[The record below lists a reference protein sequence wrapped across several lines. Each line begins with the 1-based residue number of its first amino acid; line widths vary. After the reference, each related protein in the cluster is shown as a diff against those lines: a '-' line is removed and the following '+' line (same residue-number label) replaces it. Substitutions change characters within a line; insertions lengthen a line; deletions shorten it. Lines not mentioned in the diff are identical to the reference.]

1 MGPSILTFKVKAAQ
15 SRVSRVDAVTLVQ
28 LLLFCHRSLN
38 RKKKGPRWRGCFHF
52 WKHRTTRA
60 IYGQL
65 YMLTWIMAQQHGNF
79 CQKQFR
85 EPHLSHHRTKQ
96 TGKQTKNH
104 KKIQFSAFQFSLH
117 CDAVYYQVV
126 NCKKRKGIN
135 LHLRMILQLLF
146 LVFCY
151 VQGIIKSSKTNCTS
165 TANMC
170 TWGTVTFLF
179 KALLLQYIAEKCNN
193 RICVVTSVA
202 SYPHLSKSSF
212 FSKNWKRWFLRQNL
226 DFKVKKHQNNF

>member
-1 MGPSILTFKVKAAQ
+1 MEAAFTFE
-15 SRVSRVDAVTLVQ
+15 STE
-28 LLLFCHRSLN
+28 LLGQFMASFTCWHELWRNNTAIFAKNSSANLICH
-38 RKKKGPRWRGCFHF
+38 
-52 WKHRTTRA
+52 T
-60 IYGQL
+60 IGQNKQ
-65 YMLTWIMAQQHGNF
+65 ANK
-79 CQKQFR
+79 QKII
-85 EPHLSHHRTKQ
+85 
-96 TGKQTKNH
+96 

-117 CDAVYYQVV
+117 CDAVYYQVG

-212 FSKNWKRWFLRQNL
+212 FPQKL
-226 DFKVKKHQNNF
+226 KKIIFEAKSGF

>member
-1 MGPSILTFKVKAAQ
+1 MASFTCWHELWRNNTAIFAKNSSANLICHTIGQNKQANKQKIIKKSNF
-15 SRVSRVDAVTLVQ
+15 
-28 LLLFCHRSLN
+28 LLS
-38 RKKKGPRWRGCFHF
+38 
-52 WKHRTTRA
+52 
-60 IYGQL
+60 
-65 YMLTWIMAQQHGNF
+65 NF
-79 CQKQFR
+79 RCTAMQY
-85 EPHLSHHRTKQ
+85 
-96 TGKQTKNH
+96 
-104 KKIQFSAFQFSLH
+104 I
-117 CDAVYYQVV
+117 YQVV

-212 FSKNWKRWFLRQNL
+212 FSKNWKRWF
-226 DFKVKKHQNNF
+226 